1 MASEKKLTPKQ
12 ERFVE
17 EYLKD
22 LNATQAAIRAGYS
35 PKTAQEQSSRLLSN
49 VMVQEAVRAGREAKA
64 KDARVDAQ
72 WVLRRLKEE
81 ADATGPGASHSA
93 RVKALELFCKH
104 LGLFADETINLN
116 LKGQVNVK
124 HAAELSDDDLAR
136 IAAEGKG

>member
-1 MASEKKLTPKQ
+1 MADKKKLTPKQ

-17 EYLKD
+17 EYLID
-22 LNATQAAIRAGYS
+22 LNGTQAAIRAGYS
-35 PKTAQEQSSRLLSN
+35 PKTAQEQASALLSKLII
-49 VMVQEAVRAGREAKA
+49 QEAVKAGREAKA

-72 WVLRRLKEE
+72 WVLSRLKEE
-81 ADATGPGASHSA
+81 ADAKGEGTSHSA

-116 LKGQVNVK
+116 LKGQVHVK

-136 IAAEGKG
+136 IAAEGK